1 MPRRNKDKKTKKEDK
16 SFDVNRLMGIEKSE
30 SWNDGD
36 WIVRRVTGSAVT
48 KPYRCPGCDQE
59 IRTATPHT
67 VAYLIGQLEDRRH
80 WHTPCWNTNRKKY
93 KRED

>member
-36 WIVRRVTGSAVT
+36 WIVRRVAGSAAT

-80 WHTPCWNTNRKKY
+80 WHTPCWNTNRKKF